1 MNDQLPVWAKLLATL
16 LGFSASAIAWFISV
30 RVAAI
35 VYQARLAASCR
46 ERAIIRNRLGLC
58 GCFDDS
64 PPTPTPTPPTP
75 TPQQPSSRP
84 RRRLLTAA
92 TTHCGHAYVIRFDPE
107 LYQQAV
113 DQVLRL
119 VDDESVNFNTD
130 AACRL
135 GMSISRALFA
145 YSESRGRNESECD

>member
-1 MNDQLPVWAKLLATL
+1 MNDQLPAWAKLLATL
-16 LGFSASAIAWFISV
+16 LGFSATYFAVFIV
-30 RVAAI
+30 TRVAEI
-35 VYQARLAASCR
+35 VYQARLAASSR

-58 GCFDDS
+58 GCVENL
-64 PPTPTPTPPTP
+64 PPTPTPPTP